1 MEKHK
6 MWIGGKWVDAASG
19 KTFPVIN
26 PATQEELGQAPLG
39 GEADVNE
46 AVKAAQ
52 KAFPLWSAKPQ
63 SERSRIVGRLAA
75 IMRENA
81 DELVRLEM
89 VEHGSPTG
97 HARFMVDWSAQL
109 VEFAAQGSRTLMGDV
124 LSPMPNMIN
133 YVKREPVGVCAL
145 ITPWNA
151 PLMMIAAKL
160 APALAA
166 GNACIVKPPSINS
179 LIGLKF
185 AEMVSQLDLPAGTV
199 DFVTGPGGAVGQAI
213 AAHPGIDLIA
223 FTGSTETGRAI
234 MITAGQTVKRL
245 QMELGGKNPFI
256 VFEDADLEAAV
267 ENGVASLYHNS
278 GQSCASPGRFYVHE
292 GLYDEFARTFVQKSR
307 QFVVGDPFDAKTTI
321 GPIASAEQRDRVEHY
336 IKAGMEE
343 GATILM
349 GGQRPTLP
357 PLDKG
362 FYVSPAVFIN
372 VTQEMKIAREE
383 IFGPVACILKFS
395 SDEEVLAKANDSPY
409 GLCAS
414 VWTRNTAKGMKF
426 VDRLRAGTVWV
437 NQHMKLSDETPWGGV
452 KQSGMGKE
460 SGVYGLAGFTDLKLV
475 CVELAE

>member
-1 MEKHK
+1 
-6 MWIGGKWVDAASG
+6 MWIGGEWVDAVSG

-26 PATQEELGQAPLG
+26 PATQEELGRVSLAG
-39 GEADVNE
+39 AADVGKAVE
-46 AVKAAQ
+46 AALQ
-52 KAFPLWSAKPQ
+52 AFPVWSAKAQ
-63 SERSRIVGRLAA
+63 SERSRVIGRLAV

-89 VEHGSPTG
+89 LEHGSPTE
-97 HARFMVDWSAQL
+97 HARFMADWSTQL
-109 VEFAAQGSRTLMGDV
+109 VEFAAQASRTLMGDV
-124 LSPMPNMIN
+124 LPPMSNMVT
-133 YVKREPVGVCAL
+133 YVKREPIGVCAL

-166 GNACIVKPPSINS
+166 GNTCVVKPPSINS
-179 LIGLKF
+179 LMGLKF
-185 AEMVSQLDLPAGTV
+185 AEMVSRLDLPPGAV
-199 DFVTGPGGAVGQAI
+199 NFVTGPGNTVGQAM
-213 AAHPGIDLIA
+213 AAHPDIHLIA

-234 MITAGQTVKRL
+234 MTTAGQTVKRL

-256 VFEDADLEAAV
+256 VFGDADLEAAV
-267 ENGVASLYHNS
+267 ENGVHSLYHNS

-292 GLYDEFARTFVQKSR
+292 RLYDEFARRFVEKSR
-307 QFVVGDPFDAKTTI
+307 QFVVGDPFDSKTAV
-321 GPIASAEQRDRVEHY
+321 GPMASAEQRDRVEYY
-336 IKAGMEE
+336 IKSGLEE
-343 GATILM
+343 GATLLL
-349 GGQRPTLP
+349 GGERPTAP

-362 FYVSPAVFIN
+362 FYVSPAVFTN
-372 VTQEMKIAREE
+372 VTQNMRIAREE
-383 IFGPVACILKFS
+383 IFGPVASILKFS
-395 SDEEVLAKANDSPY
+395 SDEEVLARANDSPF

-414 VWTRNTAKGMKF
+414 VWTRNVVKGMRF
-426 VDRLRAGTVWV
+426 VDHLRAGTVWV

>member
-1 MEKHK
+1 MENHK
-6 MWIGGKWVDAASG
+6 MWIGGQWVDAASG
-19 KTFPVIN
+19 KTFAVIN
-26 PATQEELGQAPLG
+26 PANGEELGRAPLG
-39 GEADVNE
+39 GEADVNK
-46 AVKAAQ
+46 AVESAQ
-52 KAFPLWSAKPQ
+52 SAFPLWSAKLQP
-63 SERSRIVGRLAA
+63 ERSRAVSRLAA

-81 DELVRLEM
+81 DELVRLEIL
-89 VEHGSPTG
+89 EHGSPVG
-97 HARFMVDWSAQL
+97 HAHFMAEWSTQL
-109 VEFAAQGSRTLMGDV
+109 VEFAAQASRTLMGNV

-133 YVKREPVGVCAL
+133 YVQREPVGVCAL

-160 APALAA
+160 APALVA

-185 AEMVSQLDLPAGTV
+185 AEMVSQLDLPPGTV
-199 DFVTGPGGAVGQAI
+199 NFVTGPGDAVGQAI

-234 MITAGQTVKRL
+234 MVTAGQTVKRL

-267 ENGVASLYHNS
+267 ENAANCLYHNS

-292 GLYDEFARTFVQKSR
+292 AIYDEFAWLFVEKSR
-307 QFVVGDPFDAKTTI
+307 QFIVGDPADSKTTI
-321 GPIASAEQRDRVEHY
+321 GPMASAEQRERVEYY
-336 IKAGMEE
+336 IESGVKE
-343 GATILM
+343 GATLLL
-349 GGQRPTLP
+349 GGQRPTSP
-357 PLDKG
+357 PVDKG
-362 FYVSPAVFIN
+362 FYVSPTVFVN

-383 IFGPVACILKFS
+383 IFGPVSCILKFS
-395 SDEEVLAKANDSPY
+395 SDEEALTKANDSPY

-414 VWTRNTAKGMKF
+414 VWTRNTAKGLKLAN
-426 VDRLRAGTVWV
+426 RLRVGTVWV
-437 NQHMKLSDETPWGGV
+437 NQHMKLDDTTPWGGV

>member
-1 MEKHK
+1 MKNHK

-26 PATQEELGQAPLG
+26 PASQEELGRVPLG

-52 KAFPLWSAKPQ
+52 KAFPLWSGKQQ
-63 SERSRIVGRLAA
+63 SERSAVVSRLAA
-75 IMRENA
+75 IMRENSE
-81 DELVRLEM
+81 DLIRLEM
-89 VEHGSPTG
+89 VEHGSPIG
-97 HARFMVDWSAQL
+97 HAHFMVEWSTQL
-109 VEFAAQGSRTLMGDV
+109 VEFAAHASRTLMGDV
-124 LSPMPNMIN
+124 LSPMPNMVN
-133 YVKREPVGVCAL
+133 YVQREPVGVCAL

-179 LIGLKF
+179 LVGLRF
-185 AEMVSQLDLPAGTV
+185 AEMVSQLDLPPGTV
-199 DFVTGPGGAVGQAI
+199 NFVTGPGGTVGQAL

-223 FTGSTETGRAI
+223 FTGSTEAGRAI
-234 MITAGQTVKRL
+234 MITAGRTVKRL
-245 QMELGGKNPFI
+245 QMELGGKNPFM
-256 VFEDADLEAAV
+256 VFEDANLEAAV
-267 ENGVASLYHNS
+267 EAAVQCLYHNS
-278 GQSCASPGRFYVHE
+278 GQSCASPGRFYAHE
-292 GLYDEFARTFVQKSR
+292 GIYDEFARLFVEKSR
-307 QFVVGDPFDAKTTI
+307 QFVVGDPADGKTTI
-321 GPIASAEQRDRVEHY
+321 GPMASAEQRDRVEYY
-336 IKAGMEE
+336 IESGIKE
-343 GATILM
+343 GATLLL
-349 GGQRPTLP
+349 GGQRPTSP

-362 FYVSPAVFIN
+362 FYVSPAVFVN
-372 VTQEMKIAREE
+372 VTQEMKVAREE

-395 SDEEVLAKANDSPY
+395 SDDEALAKANDSPY

-414 VWTRNTAKGMKF
+414 VWTRNTAKGLKLAN
-426 VDRLRAGTVWV
+426 RLRAGTVWV
-437 NQHMKLSDETPWGGV
+437 NQHMKLDDTTPWGGV